1 MYDLTYI
8 LAATMTVVI
17 LITIYAAIISE
28 WRAGL

>member
-1 MYDLTYI
+1 VYDLTYI